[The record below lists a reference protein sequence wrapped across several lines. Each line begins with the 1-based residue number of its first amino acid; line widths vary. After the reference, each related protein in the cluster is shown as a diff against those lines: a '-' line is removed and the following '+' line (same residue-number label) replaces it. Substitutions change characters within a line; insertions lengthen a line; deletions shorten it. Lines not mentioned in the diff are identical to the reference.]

1 MRHTSGVSNAK
12 RWVMCN
18 KEGQELIKKL
28 NENSNNQ

>member
-1 MRHTSGVSNAK
+1 MGHSSEVSNAK
-12 RWVMCN
+12 RWVMSN